1 MVLSRARAHA
11 HARAH
16 VPYGLQA
23 PHTCQDDPKQD
34 VTRSKLNASDFLLTL
49 TTISQV
55 SLVILLLVN
64 QYISN
69 IISPSQW
76 QGSLNQVLGATQYYL
91 VLWFLWLPLS
101 WPSVCRIALDC
112 FSWCV
117 LHRVEGWN

>member
-23 PHTCQDDPKQD
+23 PHTCQDDLKQD

-49 TTISQV
+49 TTISQT

-64 QYISN
+64 NISN
-69 IISPSQW
+69 IISPSQR
-76 QGSLNQVLGATQYYL
+76 QSSFNLVLGATQYYL
-91 VLWFLWLPLS
+91 VLWLLWLPTS
-101 WPSVCRIALDC
+101 W
-112 FSWCV
+112 
-117 LHRVEGWN
+117 